1 MKQNNV
7 QRKENKR
14 YPNMQENSKTCHW
27 VMDVCTNA
35 DASEWLNNHWPRC
48 TSVMA
53 KLGSFFTQN
62 QNKMTHTKKVSRTF
76 YLRKVYYEES

>member
-35 DASEWLNNHWPRC
+35 DASEWLNNH
-48 TSVMA
+48 
-53 KLGSFFTQN
+53 
-62 QNKMTHTKKVSRTF
+62 
-76 YLRKVYYEES
+76 